1 MVMSPHGDASHT
13 ALRRRF
19 RTHVGTG
26 PGAYRRAFRRRLGAR
41 LAREVTN
48 AGTCSHSRGLRV
60 SYRVGMNDV
69 FEGRL
74 LIGATGSAAVAAL
87 PMYIG
92 ALRSV
97 LRGPITVLMTHTAT
111 TFLPAHTVGL
121 FADRVVTG
129 QDPTAW
135 PRENHATLASE
146 HDLTVILPAT
156 AHTLSTIASGAAPN
170 MLATTVLAATHP
182 VAFFPV
188 MTGEM
193 WGKPAVQRNV
203 ATLRED
209 GHQVF
214 DPASGP
220 RYDVATGD
228 FVDSPQPPPP
238 PRFIEI
244 VRGLMTDGTV
254 NA

>member
-1 MVMSPHGDASHT
+1 VSDVNNQDVSP
-13 ALRRRF
+13 
-19 RTHVGTG
+19 
-26 PGAYRRAFRRRLGAR
+26 
-41 LAREVTN
+41 
-48 AGTCSHSRGLRV
+48 
-60 SYRVGMNDV
+60 

-74 LIGATGSAAVAAL
+74 LIGATGSAAVATL

-129 QDPTAW
+129 QEAATW
-135 PRENHATLASE
+135 PRENHATLAAG

-156 AHTLSTIASGAAPN
+156 AHTLSVTAAGAAPN

-188 MTGEM
+188 MTGAM
-193 WGKPAVQRNV
+193 WDKPAVQRNV
-203 ATLRED
+203 ARLRED
-209 GHQVF
+209 GHHVY
-214 DPASGP
+214 DPAFGP
-220 RYDVATGD
+220 RYDVAAGE
-228 FVDSPQPPPP
+228 FADSPQPPPP

-244 VRGLMTDGTV
+244 VRQLMTGGSV
-254 NA
+254 AGV